1 MNRTVTTV
9 TTVSAK
15 LQRFANNTPRHFASE
30 ESALRVLKKEVASH
44 GEPDAGMWMLVP
56 RFDNRWTVLH
66 LVSHTHPGATR
77 DFNHVL
83 HNMKFAVVDASVL

>member
-15 LQRFANNTPRHFASE
+15 FQRFANNTPRHFASE
-30 ESALRVLKKEVASH
+30 ESALRVLKKEVAKH

-56 RFDNRWTVLH
+56 RFDGRWTVVFLMNFDGR
-66 LVSHTHPGATR
+66 SGR
-77 DFNHVL
+77 DFGHVL
-83 HNMKFAVVDASVL
+83 HTMQFAVVDASVL